1 MTPERRERLVALL
14 AQTRQA
20 DADRRLALAN
30 ADADV
35 LVHLTGLRDAAL
47 CRRIVATPRVAR
59 RLAGQL
65 EAAKAEVQRQRA
77 AAVAAARAPA
87 EVEPTDDG
95 TRSLSDNPIAPEAPA
110 AASHLPPLVTAE
122 ALIDALSAAIRLAG
136 AGPLVPS
143 TEVKAVRE
151 SHGEAATEFGL
162 ARRSAVP
169 GWMVAA
175 GGQRRDIL
183 RQLSLT
189 ALACWEERPTGL
201 ALAEN
206 GAEDAIL
213 IGPSGLRQAAGALAG
228 DAARFLSARAPA
240 PEPQGER
247 A

>member
-20 DADRRLALAN
+20 DAERRMALAR

-35 LVHLTGLRDAAL
+35 LMHLTGLRDAAL

-59 RLAGQL
+59 RLAGRL
-65 EAAKAEVQRQRA
+65 EAAQDAVHRQREAAASAVPAAPEALPAPDNNLSLPGDRDANDASA
-77 AAVAAARAPA
+77 AAVLAP
-87 EVEPTDDG
+87 
-95 TRSLSDNPIAPEAPA
+95 S
-110 AASHLPPLVTAE
+110 VTAE
-122 ALIDALSAAIRLAG
+122 AMIEALSAAIRLAG

-183 RQLSLT
+183 RQLALT
-189 ALACWEERPTGL
+189 ALTCWDERPAGI
-201 ALAEN
+201 ARAEQ
-206 GAEDAIL
+206 GADEAIL
-213 IGPSGLRQAAGALAG
+213 VSSPGLRQAAGALAG
-228 DAARFLSARAPA
+228 DAARFLSARVTGV
-240 PEPQGER
+240 EPQGER